1 MWKLIKR
8 YLFGRKDRRF
18 EIVDGSE
25 NVVGPDLSSEPFK
38 PILIATPV
46 RGITRGQIIFN
57 IREGSLII
65 SGTEKGSGETRY
77 EGKKNIT
84 FLRDALIEAVRLME
98 REKGGTQGGF
108 TLE

>member
-18 EIVDGSE
+18 EIIDGSE
-25 NVVGPDLSSEPFK
+25 SVGPDLSSEPVK
-38 PILIATPV
+38 PIFIATPIK
-46 RGITRGQIIFN
+46 GIVRGQIIFN
-57 IREGSLII
+57 IKEGSLII

-77 EGKKNIT
+77 EGRKNIT